1 MSGFLRFFL
10 WDFHKSGV
18 PFSYG
23 SQTCSKLLAVIIEP
37 RERNA
42 FRNFCCF
49 FASLVAQMVKNLP
62 AMQETQVRS
71 LGQEALWRREWQPTH
86 SSILAWRIPR
96 TEEPGGQKSMGSQ
109 KVRYDWTTNTFTYH
123 SYVFSFSFFLV
134 IIA

>member
-1 MSGFLRFFL
+1 MSDFLRFFL

-23 SQTCSKLLAVIIEP
+23 SQTYSKQLAVIIEP

-62 AMQETQVRS
+62 AM
-71 LGQEALWRREWQPTH
+71 
-86 SSILAWRIPR
+86 
-96 TEEPGGQKSMGSQ
+96 
-109 KVRYDWTTNTFTYH
+109 
-123 SYVFSFSFFLV
+123 
-134 IIA
+134 